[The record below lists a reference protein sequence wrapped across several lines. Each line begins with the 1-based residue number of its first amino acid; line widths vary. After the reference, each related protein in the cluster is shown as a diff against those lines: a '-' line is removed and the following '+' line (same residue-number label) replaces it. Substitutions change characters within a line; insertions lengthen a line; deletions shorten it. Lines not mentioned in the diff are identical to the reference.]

1 MIKLSFQV
9 IQLCVTMP
17 LFLFIIKDTLRL
29 MKNISIK
36 LTSIKYY
43 KYILLSVVF
52 LLSACGNEDKEITS
66 LDNPELVAVAF
77 FDALYNEKDVK
88 KAALVCSPKLAR
100 IILSYRSPQAV
111 ARHVFN
117 MSYDTVEVKPD
128 DSGVKVREQ
137 FKNKAI
143 ITLYFEGMY
152 QEEKLKDVK
161 RLSMIQDDNGKWI
174 IDKLLKDP
182 F

>member
-1 MIKLSFQV
+1 
-9 IQLCVTMP
+9 
-17 LFLFIIKDTLRL
+17 

-36 LTSIKYY
+36 LASIKYS

-52 LLSACGNEDKEITS
+52 LLSACGNEKEITS

-117 MSYDTVEVKPD
+117 MSYDSVVVKPD

-143 ITLYFEGMY
+143 ITLYFEGFY

-161 RLSMIQDDNGKWI
+161 RLSMIQDSSGKWI
-174 IDKLLKDP
+174 IEKLLKDP